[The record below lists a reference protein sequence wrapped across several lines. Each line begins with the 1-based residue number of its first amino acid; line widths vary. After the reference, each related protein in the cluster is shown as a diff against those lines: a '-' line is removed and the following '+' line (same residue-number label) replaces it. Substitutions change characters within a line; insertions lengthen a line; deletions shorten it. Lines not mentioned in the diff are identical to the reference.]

1 MADIRTRAGEQ
12 TRRRLLEAAA
22 TAFSRRGYHGTA
34 TAEIAAAAGVSEP
47 TLFKHFGSKQA
58 LLVAALKQ
66 TASDLMAEL
75 DAPFDPAED
84 PFEAFVER
92 ARGLLGDPKLA
103 QLSRL
108 RNFALALTDEA
119 DLSGLTSELDRFLER
134 VADAVVLG
142 QKTGALRRDVT
153 PADVSELVFAVS
165 LLFGFR
171 SALVGDGPAADRLS
185 SVVDTLL
192 TTLRAPER
200 S

>member
-84 PFEAFVER
+84 PFEAFVDIGKGGTDVKAMAEAIGRLMSLVLRIASPLTPLER
-92 ARGLLGDPKLA
+92 AT
-103 QLSRL
+103 LSRVV
-108 RNFALALTDEA
+108 TEA
-119 DLSGLTSELDRFLER
+119 RKRMQSGRPHEPR
-134 VADAVVLG
+134 
-142 QKTGALRRDVT
+142 QW
-153 PADVSELVFAVS
+153 PA
-165 LLFGFR
+165 
-171 SALVGDGPAADRLS
+171 P
-185 SVVDTLL
+185 
-192 TTLRAPER
+192 P
-200 S
+200 

>member
-1 MADIRTRAGEQ
+1 MADVRTRAGEQ

-22 TAFSRRGYHGTA
+22 AAFSRRGYHGTA

-58 LLVAALKQ
+58 LLVAALSQ
-66 TASDLMAEL
+66 TARDLLAEL
-75 DAPFDPAED
+75 DAPLDPAAD

-92 ARGLLGDPKLA
+92 ARGLLADPKLA

-119 DLSGLTSELDRFLER
+119 DLSGLTAELLRFLAR

-142 QKTGALRRDVT
+142 QKSGALRKDVT
-153 PADVSELVFAVS
+153 PADVAELIFAVS

-171 SALVGDGPAADRLS
+171 SALEGDGPAADRLS
-185 SVVDTLL
+185 SLVDTLL
-192 TTLRAPER
+192 VMLYAPGR